1 LGEEEIIQRR
11 LFLSQRILHGKKRF
25 CWNI

>member
-1 LGEEEIIQRR
+1 MNNKVDTR
-11 LFLSQRILHGKKRF
+11 KKRF

>member
-1 LGEEEIIQRR
+1 
-11 LFLSQRILHGKKRF
+11 LSEKLKLKTKSLHGKKRF

>member
-1 LGEEEIIQRR
+1 M
-11 LFLSQRILHGKKRF
+11 KRF

>member
-1 LGEEEIIQRR
+1 VDGYVEE
-11 LFLSQRILHGKKRF
+11 KKRF

>member
-1 LGEEEIIQRR
+1 MAI
-11 LFLSQRILHGKKRF
+11 FFATLHGKKRF